1 MKKIRQRAPTKSV
14 LKVRNGLYEIVAEQQ
29 PMTVRQAYYQA
40 TVRGLIEKTTNG
52 YNLVKY
58 HLGTMREEG

>member
-40 TVRGLIEKTTNG
+40 TVRGLIEKT
-52 YNLVKY
+52 L
-58 HLGTMREEG
+58 RQ